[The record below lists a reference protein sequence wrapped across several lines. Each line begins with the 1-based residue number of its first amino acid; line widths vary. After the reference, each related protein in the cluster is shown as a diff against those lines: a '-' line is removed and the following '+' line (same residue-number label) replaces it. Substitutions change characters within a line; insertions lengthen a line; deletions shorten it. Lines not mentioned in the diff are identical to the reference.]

1 MLHKRFGQSEL
12 FVCES
17 TANCAIS
24 NPQKTSWED
33 IEAFIEK
40 GNYIPKYVFAL
51 PGNDFAVELQ
61 HKYNL
66 DLRTRD
72 GNLILQDFQ

>member
-1 MLHKRFGQSEL
+1 MSEV

-17 TANCAIS
+17 TAKCVIS
-24 NPQKTSWED
+24 NPNPNEWPMIEQYIED
-33 IEAFIEK
+33 
-40 GNYIPKYVFAL
+40 GNFIPKYVFAL
-51 PGNDFAVELQ
+51 ADNDFAVELQ

-72 GNLILQDFQ
+72 GNLILQTFK

>member
-1 MLHKRFGQSEL
+1 MIHKRFRMSEV

-17 TANCAIS
+17 TAKCVIS
-24 NPQKTSWED
+24 NPNED
-33 IEAFIEK
+33 EWPSIEKFIED

-51 PGNDFAVELQ
+51 EGNEFAVKLQ
-61 HKYNL
+61 YKYNL

-72 GNLILQDFQ
+72 GNLVLQTFK